1 MVGGTFWDACLVIFM
16 LRCRLHALLAGCS
29 QRLLFASL
37 EKKPMARCNTVQR
50 REPGYAWCMDMYGIK
65 SWLDWASLPG
75 WKHEENTQE
84 ESRLREHLQI
94 ELDWNGDSACLHAS
108 FFVFSM
114 CLSLEFQGG
123 PMVQGVRSISETI
136 ETRPAIFTGNPE
148 KRFFMNYSENWQQF
162 CIYLYF
168 FFVHSVR
175 SVCGEALVSHR
186 ARWSQGFWLMRF
198 TVASDSIHLVEG
210 SGTKLTVASL
220 MWKLCIVDIAP
231 WKSGSQSCTRMNNKP
246 LTAVYVAMYSTNLN
260 HRFLCFN
267 F

>member
-1 MVGGTFWDACLVIFM
+1 MASLGICPKSWHLLVGLHGNVPTGWWKQSRLLNGQLACRIQDWYGWGYF
-16 LRCRLHALLAGCS
+16 LRCLPRDIHATLQAACS
-29 QRLLFASL
+29 TGGMLTEITLRFVGKETYGKVQHGA
-37 EKKPMARCNTVQR
+37 EKRTWICL
-50 REPGYAWCMDMYGIK
+50 MYGIK

-148 KRFFMNYSENWQQF
+148 KRFLMNYSENWQQF

-168 FFVHSVR
+168 FFVHGVR

-198 TVASDSIHLVEG
+198 TVASDSIQSVEG

-220 MWKLCIVDIAP
+220 M
-231 WKSGSQSCTRMNNKP
+231 
-246 LTAVYVAMYSTNLN
+246 
-260 HRFLCFN
+260 
-267 F
+267 